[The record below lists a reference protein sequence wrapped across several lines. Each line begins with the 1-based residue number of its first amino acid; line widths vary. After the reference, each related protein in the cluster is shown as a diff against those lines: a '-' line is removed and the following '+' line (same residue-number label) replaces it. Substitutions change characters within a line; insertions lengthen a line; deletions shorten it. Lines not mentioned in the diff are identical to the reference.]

1 MTMSRR
7 HLLRNA
13 TAALAVAGLALLG
26 PAPAAQADAQSYL
39 NELENEGFY
48 GPITHWL
55 QIGYTICSLSDA
67 GATMGESAA
76 FVYRNTDDTV
86 GRDVAMRVVELANVY
101 LC

>member
-1 MTMSRR
+1 MSRA

-13 TAALAVAGLALLG
+13 TAALVVAGLTLVG
-26 PAPAAQADAQSYL
+26 PAPAAQADEDSYL
-39 NELENEGFY
+39 DELANEGFY
-48 GPITHWL
+48 GPIAHWL
-55 QIGYTICSLSDA
+55 QMGYVVCAMTDA

-76 FVYRNTDDTV
+76 FVYRNTDATV